1 MGLKQTIAAQ
11 FGYDLRKAHKS
22 DKLEFQ
28 LRRYF
33 SNHPIGLVIDCGA
46 HIGRFA
52 KQCRK
57 SGYNGK
63 ILSFEPS
70 SRQYAALLAGVGKDP
85 EWQGFN
91 IGLGDV
97 AGDRDLHISKG
108 KGDLNS
114 LFNSRPEMHRRF
126 KGLESVGVERVFIDR
141 LDSML
146 ERLGI
151 SNEVP
156 IFIKSDTQGN
166 DLNVLRGA
174 GARLRQTIGMMLEL
188 SVQALY
194 HGSPSHWQVLEF
206 VRASGF
212 ELYGFSTVSR
222 DKKGGGVIEY
232 DALFRRVIPSG

>member
-1 MGLKQTIAAQ
+1 MGLKQAIAAQ
-11 FGYDLRKAHKS
+11 FGYELRKAHKS
-22 DKLEFQ
+22 DNMDLQ

-57 SGYNGK
+57 SGYKGP

-70 SRQYAALLAGVGKDP
+70 SRQYATLLAGVGKDP

-108 KGDLNS
+108 TGSLNS
-114 LFNSRPEMHRRF
+114 LFNYSPEMHRQF
-126 KGLESVGVERVFIDR
+126 KGVESGGVERVFIDR
-141 LDSML
+141 LDSVL

-174 GARLRQTIGMMLEL
+174 GARLRQTTGMMLEM

-194 HGSPSHWQVLEF
+194 DSIPSHWHVLEF

-212 ELYGFSTVSR
+212 EPYGFSTISR
-222 DKKGGGVIEY
+222 DKKGGVIEY
-232 DALFRRVIPSG
+232 DALFRRVTPNG